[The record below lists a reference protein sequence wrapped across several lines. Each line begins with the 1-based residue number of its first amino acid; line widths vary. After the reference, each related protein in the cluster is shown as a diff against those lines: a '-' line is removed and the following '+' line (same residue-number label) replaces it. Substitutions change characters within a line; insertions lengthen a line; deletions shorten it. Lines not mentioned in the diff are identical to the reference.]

1 MTLLVISFLLHVVVV
16 IIEVGDD
23 FNNKKKDFN
32 LILVKRKASLSEK
45 QILLPT
51 YFSTKKKF

>member
-1 MTLLVISFLLHVVVV
+1 MTLLVISFLLHIVVV

-23 FNNKKKDFN
+23 FNKKKDFN